1 METRKNLCAMLPV
14 ALHTRVRQEQE
25 KAGMTLGE
33 YVEAMITEYYDWKDG
48 KIMTGEMRTLAAQ
61 IPAELFDRLDRYLKE
76 RGIKKKDFLVDII
89 TRALEAAEA
98 AELVDLT
105 EGVTETPPNDGEEA
119 VRLVIEKKPDLVL
132 LDIMLPK
139 MDGLTVCK
147 KIRHNYNIPI
157 IMLSAKDEEIDKILG
172 LELGADDYITKPF
185 SVRELIARVKAN
197 LRKSDNEYNKVV
209 EEAKDNGRVPNE
221 IKVGDLYLDLD
232 KFEVKVRGQV
242 IDLTLRE
249 FEVLKYLAQ
258 QPGQVVTRETLLEKV
273 WGYEYYGD
281 IRTVDVTVR
290 RIREKIE
297 LDTSSP
303 KILITKRSVGYY
315 IAAK

>member
-1 METRKNLCAMLPV
+1 MENF
-14 ALHTRVRQEQE
+14 
-25 KAGMTLGE
+25 
-33 YVEAMITEYYDWKDG
+33 I
-48 KIMTGEMRTLAAQ
+48 I
-61 IPAELFDRLDRYLKE
+61 KE
-76 RGIKKKDFLVDII
+76 RPKKTILIVDDEKPIVDILVYNLQKEGYE
-89 TRALEAAEA
+89 TLEA
-98 AELVDLT
+98 
-105 EGVTETPPNDGEEA
+105 NDGEEG
-119 VRLVIEKKPDLVL
+119 VRVALEKKPDLIL

-139 MDGLTVCK
+139 MDGLAVCK
-147 KIRHNYNIPI
+147 RIRHNLNVPI

-197 LRKSDNEYNKVV
+197 LRKVDNQSESLSETKSNTVGDNSNKI
-209 EEAKDNGRVPNE
+209 E
-221 IKVGDLYLDLD
+221 VGDLVLDLD
-232 KFEVKVRGQV
+232 RFEVKIRGQV

-249 FEVLKYLAQ
+249 FEVLKYLAK
-258 QPGQVVTRETLLEKV
+258 QPGQVVTREVLLEKV

-297 LDTSSP
+297 EDTSNP

-315 IAAK
+315 ISTVR

>member
-1 METRKNLCAMLPV
+1 MINEDEVK
-14 ALHTRVRQEQE
+14 E
-25 KAGMTLGE
+25 K
-33 YVEAMITEYYDWKDG
+33 V
-48 KIMTGEMRTLAAQ
+48 
-61 IPAELFDRLDRYLKE
+61 LKE
-76 RGIKKKDFLVDII
+76 KSMKTVLVVDDEKPIVDILVYNLKKEGYN
-89 TRALEAAEA
+89 TLEA
-98 AELVDLT
+98 
-105 EGVTETPPNDGEEA
+105 NDGEEA
-119 VRLVIEKKPDLVL
+119 IKIVTEQKPDLVL

-147 KIRHNYNIPI
+147 RIRHNYNVPI

-197 LRKSDNEYNKVV
+197 LRKNDADYSKNIESDSSSKPDQNQ
-209 EEAKDNGRVPNE
+209 
-221 IKVGDLYLDLD
+221 ILVGDLFLDLD

-249 FEVLKYLAQ
+249 FEVLKYLAK

>member
-1 METRKNLCAMLPV
+1 MKENMENVENSK
-14 ALHTRVRQEQE
+14 E
-25 KAGMTLGE
+25 KIKE
-33 YVEAMITEYYDWKDG
+33 
-48 KIMTGEMRTLAAQ
+48 KI
-61 IPAELFDRLDRYLKE
+61 IKE
-76 RGIKKKDFLVDII
+76 KSKKTVLVVDDEKPIVDILVYNLKKEGYN
-89 TRALEAAEA
+89 TLEA
-98 AELVDLT
+98 
-105 EGVTETPPNDGEEA
+105 NDGEEA
-119 VRLVIEKKPDLVL
+119 IKIVSTKKPDLVL

-147 KIRHNYNIPI
+147 RIRHNYNIPI
-157 IMLSAKDEEIDKILG
+157 IMLSAKDEEMDKILG

-197 LRKSDNEYNKVV
+197 LRKNDNDYNRNFENEK
-209 EEAKDNGRVPNE
+209 EEEENVPNQ
-221 IKVGDLYLDLD
+221 ISVGDLFLDLD
-232 KFEVKVRGQV
+232 KFEVKVRGKV

-249 FEVLKYLAQ
+249 FEVLKYLAK

-297 LDTSSP
+297 LDTSTP

-315 IAAK
+315 IASK